1 MEIKAAEISSVIK
14 DQIANFETK
23 ADVAE
28 VGTVLS
34 VGDGIARVYGLDQV
48 QAGEMVEFPGGIKGM
63 ALNLEM
69 DNVGVSIF
77 GDDTGIK
84 EGDEPPIRGEVNL
97 AGEKYRLDYF
107 GNQFIFDGKKLYV
120 INNDEKE
127 ISVTDGDLDDEDGF
141 IYPSKLLTFYKQ
153 GYNFE
158 MGKLKA
164 VKGRRLQFVTLY
176 PIDSN
181 SEIVKVELAID
192 AKTKH
197 IVQLLQTGENGSKTT
212 FTITNFKSNLNLS
225 DDFFNFDKE
234 KYLKKKYIID

>member
-1 MEIKAAEISSVIK
+1 MKFKTTIVFIFSLLLVSNISFGQSSEEAKKLLDEVS
-14 DQIANFETK
+14 TK
-23 ADVAE
+23 MSSYKNMYI
-28 VGTVLS
+28 GFSQSL
-34 VGDGIARVYGLDQV
+34 I
-48 QAGEMVEFPGGIKGM
+48 
-63 ALNLEM
+63 NLEA
-69 DNVGVSIF
+69 
-77 GDDTGIK
+77 GIK

-97 AGEKYRLDYF
+97 AGEKYRLDYL

-158 MGKLKA
+158 MGKLQM
-164 VKGRRLQFVTLY
+164 VKGRKLQFVTLY

-197 IVQLLQTGENGSKTT
+197 IVQLIQTGENGSKTT

-225 DDFFNFDKE
+225 DDFFNFDRE

>member
-1 MEIKAAEISSVIK
+1 MKFKTTIVFIFSLLFISTVSFGQNSEEAKNLLDEVS
-14 DQIANFETK
+14 TK
-23 ADVAE
+23 MSSYKNMYI
-28 VGTVLS
+28 GFSQSL
-34 VGDGIARVYGLDQV
+34 I
-48 QAGEMVEFPGGIKGM
+48 
-63 ALNLEM
+63 NLEA
-69 DNVGVSIF
+69 
-77 GDDTGIK
+77 GIK

-97 AGEKYRLDYF
+97 AGEKYRLDYL

-158 MGKLKA
+158 MGELKA

-176 PIDSN
+176 PIDST

-225 DDFFNFDKE
+225 DDFFSFDRE

>member
-1 MEIKAAEISSVIK
+1 MKFKTTIVFIFSLLFISTVSFGQNSEEAKNLLDEVS
-14 DQIANFETK
+14 TK
-23 ADVAE
+23 MSSYKNMYI
-28 VGTVLS
+28 GFSQSL
-34 VGDGIARVYGLDQV
+34 I
-48 QAGEMVEFPGGIKGM
+48 
-63 ALNLEM
+63 NLEA
-69 DNVGVSIF
+69 
-77 GDDTGIK
+77 GIK

-97 AGEKYRLDYF
+97 AGEKYRLDYL

-158 MGKLKA
+158 MGKLQT
-164 VKGRRLQFVTLY
+164 VKGRKLQFVTLY

-197 IVQLLQTGENGSKTT
+197 IVQLIQTGENGSKTT

>member
-1 MEIKAAEISSVIK
+1 MKFKTTIVFIFSLLLVSNVSFGQSSDEAKKLLDEVS
-14 DQIANFETK
+14 TK
-23 ADVAE
+23 MSSYKNMYI
-28 VGTVLS
+28 GFSQSL
-34 VGDGIARVYGLDQV
+34 I
-48 QAGEMVEFPGGIKGM
+48 
-63 ALNLEM
+63 NLEA
-69 DNVGVSIF
+69 
-77 GDDTGIK
+77 GIK
-84 EGDEPPIRGEVNL
+84 EGDEPPIRGEVYL
-97 AGEKYRLDYF
+97 AGEKYRLDYL

-158 MGKLKA
+158 MGKLQKI
-164 VKGRRLQFVTLY
+164 KGRKLQFVTLY

-197 IVQLLQTGENGSKTT
+197 IVQLIQTGENGSKTT
-212 FTITNFKSNLNLS
+212 FTITSFKSNLNLS

>member
-1 MEIKAAEISSVIK
+1 MKFKTTIVFIFSLLLISTVSFGQNSEEAKNLLDEVS
-14 DQIANFETK
+14 TK
-23 ADVAE
+23 MSSYKNMYI
-28 VGTVLS
+28 GFSQSL
-34 VGDGIARVYGLDQV
+34 I
-48 QAGEMVEFPGGIKGM
+48 
-63 ALNLEM
+63 NLEA
-69 DNVGVSIF
+69 
-77 GDDTGIK
+77 GIK

-97 AGEKYRLDYF
+97 AGEKYRLDYL

-225 DDFFNFDKE
+225 DDFFKFDRE

>member
-1 MEIKAAEISSVIK
+1 MKFKTTVVFIFSLLLASNISFGQSSEEAKKLLDEVS
-14 DQIANFETK
+14 TK
-23 ADVAE
+23 MSSYKNMYI
-28 VGTVLS
+28 GFSQSL
-34 VGDGIARVYGLDQV
+34 I
-48 QAGEMVEFPGGIKGM
+48 
-63 ALNLEM
+63 NLEA
-69 DNVGVSIF
+69 
-77 GDDTGIK
+77 GIK

-97 AGEKYRLDYF
+97 AGEKYRLDYL

-158 MGKLKA
+158 MGKLQT
-164 VKGRRLQFVTLY
+164 VKGRKLQFVTLY

-197 IVQLLQTGENGSKTT
+197 IVKLIQTGENGSKTT

-225 DDFFNFDKE
+225 EDFFNFDRE

>member
-1 MEIKAAEISSVIK
+1 MKFKTTLVFIFSLLLVSNISFGQSSEEAKKLLDEVS
-14 DQIANFETK
+14 TK
-23 ADVAE
+23 MSSYKNMYI
-28 VGTVLS
+28 GFSQSL
-34 VGDGIARVYGLDQV
+34 I
-48 QAGEMVEFPGGIKGM
+48 
-63 ALNLEM
+63 NLEA
-69 DNVGVSIF
+69 
-77 GDDTGIK
+77 GIK

-97 AGEKYRLDYF
+97 AGEKYRLDYL

-225 DDFFNFDKE
+225 NDFFSFDKE

>member
-1 MEIKAAEISSVIK
+1 MKFKTTLVFIFSLLLVSNISFGQSSEEAKKLLDEVS
-14 DQIANFETK
+14 TK
-23 ADVAE
+23 MSSYKNMYI
-28 VGTVLS
+28 GFSQSL
-34 VGDGIARVYGLDQV
+34 I
-48 QAGEMVEFPGGIKGM
+48 
-63 ALNLEM
+63 NLEA
-69 DNVGVSIF
+69 
-77 GDDTGIK
+77 GIK

-97 AGEKYRLDYF
+97 AGEKYRLDYL

-158 MGKLKA
+158 MGKLQT
-164 VKGRRLQFVTLY
+164 VKGRKLQFVTLY

-197 IVQLLQTGENGSKTT
+197 IVQLIQTGENGSKTT

>member
-1 MEIKAAEISSVIK
+1 MKFKTIVVFIFSLLLVSNISFGQSSEEAKKLLDEVS
-14 DQIANFETK
+14 TK
-23 ADVAE
+23 MSSYKNMYI
-28 VGTVLS
+28 GFSQSL
-34 VGDGIARVYGLDQV
+34 I
-48 QAGEMVEFPGGIKGM
+48 
-63 ALNLEM
+63 NLEA
-69 DNVGVSIF
+69 
-77 GDDTGIK
+77 GIK

-97 AGEKYRLDYF
+97 AGEKYRLDYL

-158 MGKLKA
+158 MGKLQT
-164 VKGRRLQFVTLY
+164 VKGRKLQFVTLY

-197 IVQLLQTGENGSKTT
+197 IVQLIQTGENGSKTT

-225 DDFFNFDKE
+225 DDFFNFDRE

>member
-1 MEIKAAEISSVIK
+1 MKFKTTIVFIFSVLFISTVSFGQNSEEAKNLLDEVS
-14 DQIANFETK
+14 TK
-23 ADVAE
+23 MSSYKNMYI
-28 VGTVLS
+28 GFSQSL
-34 VGDGIARVYGLDQV
+34 I
-48 QAGEMVEFPGGIKGM
+48 
-63 ALNLEM
+63 NLEA
-69 DNVGVSIF
+69 
-77 GDDTGIK
+77 GIK

-97 AGEKYRLDYF
+97 AGEKYRLDYL

-158 MGKLKA
+158 MGKLQT
-164 VKGRRLQFVTLY
+164 VKGRKLQFVTLY

-197 IVQLLQTGENGSKTT
+197 IVQLIQTGENGSKTT

>member
-1 MEIKAAEISSVIK
+1 MKFKTTIVFIFSLLLVSNISFGQSSEEAKKLLDEVS
-14 DQIANFETK
+14 TK
-23 ADVAE
+23 MSSYKNMYI
-28 VGTVLS
+28 GFSQSL
-34 VGDGIARVYGLDQV
+34 I
-48 QAGEMVEFPGGIKGM
+48 
-63 ALNLEM
+63 NLEA
-69 DNVGVSIF
+69 
-77 GDDTGIK
+77 GIK

-97 AGEKYRLDYF
+97 AGEKYRLDYL

-158 MGKLKA
+158 MGKLQT
-164 VKGRRLQFVTLY
+164 VKGRKLQFVTLY

-197 IVQLLQTGENGSKTT
+197 IVQLIQTGENSSKTT